1 MAEVVSMASI
11 IRIVADCMPYLADLK
26 PSMRYYMVDL
36 HRAGGIPI
44 LLKYLLM
51 HTDELTGH
59 S

>member
-1 MAEVVSMASI
+1 MASI